1 MNTLMNIDPWS
12 FLDDLLDTGSRTF
25 RAVRAR
31 ASGRFPPVNVL
42 LDDNAVI
49 IDMELPGRTAKTVEL
64 SLEPQAVV
72 VADKPAETTDAE
84 TGKTTA
90 PRPAWSRRLELPF
103 RVDAVPNCQ
112 VGRVTPL
119 KTRGDVALLGAFGY
133 EMDPATFTAEELD
146 EVRRQIA
153 VARADEHLMLE
164 GDFHRLGSPLEDNVS
179 GWLTVSKDRR
189 EFVVTAVRIM
199 SRPNPSHD
207 WLTLRGL
214 DADAQYRDVDSDEVF
229 SGAFLMNAGLYF
241 PIAKA
246 DFTSFRRRFRAV

>member
-42 LDDNAVI
+42 LDDNTVI

-90 PRPAWSRRLELPF
+90 PCPAWSRRLELPF
-103 RVDAVPNCQ
+103 RVNAEKANAKFTNGILRIELPKADAP
-112 VGRVTPL
+112 T
-119 KTRGDVALLGAFGY
+119 
-133 EMDPATFTAEELD
+133 
-146 EVRRQIA
+146 VRRIA
-153 VARADEHLMLE
+153 IQ
-164 GDFHRLGSPLEDNVS
+164 G
-179 GWLTVSKDRR
+179 
-189 EFVVTAVRIM
+189 
-199 SRPNPSHD
+199 
-207 WLTLRGL
+207 
-214 DADAQYRDVDSDEVF
+214 
-229 SGAFLMNAGLYF
+229 
-241 PIAKA
+241 
-246 DFTSFRRRFRAV
+246 